1 MKHKKN
7 AGSTGHLRRHRSA
20 PRPKSRPEQE
30 EIVYTQPKPFHRNR
44 FLLQMAT
51 VAAVVLALV
60 FGLSIFFKVERVEV
74 SGMFY
79 YSAWEIREATGIQD
93 GENLLGINEA
103 KISGNILSQLP
114 HVAKVRVGIKLPN
127 TVNIEITELKIDE
140 LFAMQDQ
147 DASWWLVTAEGKV
160 VQQIQTVAAG
170 QYTAISG
177 VELAN
182 PVVGEVAVAV
192 EPEPPA
198 EGEQEPATMVPGKD
212 RLAIALQIAGL
223 LETERISGKTAS
235 IQVADTG
242 RLEFWYEDRFQV
254 SLGNEQQLSY
264 KIHAAAMAISQMA
277 EYQSG
282 TLDVSFTTWPDK
294 VGYIPFS

>member
-1 MKHKKN
+1 MKQKKN
-7 AGSTGHLRRHRSA
+7 AGGSGPLRRHRNM
-20 PRPKSRPEQE
+20 PRSKRKAEQDD
-30 EIVYTQPKPFHRNR
+30 IVYTQPKPFHRNR

-74 SGMFY
+74 SGMAY

-114 HVAKVRVGIKLPN
+114 HVSKVRVGIKLPN

-140 LFAMQDQ
+140 LFAVQDQ

-170 QYTAISG
+170 QYTAING

-182 PVVGEVAVAV
+182 PVVGEAAVAV

-198 EGEQEPATMVPGKD
+198 EGEEEPEITVPGRD
-212 RLAIALQIAGL
+212 RLAVALQIAGL
-223 LETERISGKTAS
+223 LEKERISGQTAS

-242 RLEFWYEDRFQV
+242 KLEFWYEDRFQV
-254 SLGNEQQLSY
+254 SLGNDQQLSY

-282 TLDVSFTTWPDK
+282 TLDVSFSIWQDK